1 MPGQALRI
9 NVEDAARLL
18 SQAYEI
24 DFEVSKVIILI
35 VNIFLKYKITI

>member
-24 DFEVSKVIILI
+24 DFEVSKVII

>member
-24 DFEVSKVIILI
+24 DFEVSKVII
-35 VNIFLKYKITI
+35 VNIFFKYKITI